1 MEFLLLLWWELVQNA
16 PLIFGFVGGFYLLE
30 QSLLAAVLVMVA
42 NSAVA
47 ALAIAAT
54 EAKIFQGHRETLRAV
69 VANVVIFSA
78 GMLVIAAYL
87 FASWSSWQTDVIGGV
102 IAGIAL
108 AIVQDWAARERFGV
122 VRGISLGLSCSV
134 SIIIIRLVG
143 GLWAAVVA
151 VMWFT
156 LVMGAYKQWWQKPR
170 RVNVTQALHNGI
182 RHSNCT

>member
-1 MEFLLLLWWELVQNA
+1 LWWELIQNI
-16 PLIFGFVGGFYLLE
+16 PLIFGFVGALGLLE
-30 QSLLAAVLVMVA
+30 QSLLAALLAMVA
-42 NSAVA
+42 SSAVA
-47 ALAIAAT
+47 TLAIAAT
-54 EAKIFQGHRETLRAV
+54 EGKIFQGHREPLRAV
-69 VANVVIFSA
+69 IANVAIFSA

-87 FASWSSWQTDVIGGV
+87 SASWSSWWTDVIGGA

-108 AIVQDWAARERFGV
+108 AIVQDWAVRERFGV
-122 VRGISLGLSCSV
+122 VRGMSLGLSCSV

-156 LVMGAYKQWWQKPR
+156 LIMGAYKQWWQKPH

-182 RHSNCT
+182 RHSNCA